1 MERNFC
7 LKEGIP
13 VADAHSGYVM
23 PAMGADDAYL
33 NGFLPELSFQSV
45 LQPLSLTVMDDSRL
59 EGRASLYSQMPAIES
74 LATVTYDSV
83 NQGFMKMEAWGH
95 DDVSDQ
101 KLKMPQQ
108 ERLNAKDFAFQ
119 LLKLN
124 DGATET
130 EEATFTEP
138 LINFFAASPPI
149 NHCFGLIDGTNFT
162 CPFSHLPIQKS
173 CEPLFQTQT
182 SYENEQL
189 FHFHPTDSSSMSC
202 LKKQIDPSSTT
213 VKRCA
218 PYRERAEGTVKRKRQ
233 RMSDKVRSLEKLLP
247 WNRRMDTPTMLEE
260 AYKYV
265 KFLQAQIRVLQAM
278 PVHSTGSCSTI
289 NSPDEN
295 PNINEFG
302 GGVLATLNR
311 QQLLEVVMN
320 SPGAHTVLYSRGTC
334 VYSMEQLLLLKKMVE
349 KAAMDQILFPS
360 SQY

>member
-7 LKEGIP
+7 LTEGIP
-13 VADAHSGYVM
+13 VADQHCGYLM

-33 NGFLPELSFQSV
+33 YGFLPELSFQSV
-45 LQPLSLTVMDDSRL
+45 LQPLSLTLMNYSRSD
-59 EGRASLYSQMPAIES
+59 GS
-74 LATVTYDSV
+74 LAPVTYDAAGERFL
-83 NQGFMKMEAWGH
+83 QMDAQRH
-95 DDVSDQ
+95 DEVSDQ
-101 KLKMPQQ
+101 MMEILTKQ
-108 ERLNAKDFAFQ
+108 ERLNPRHFDFQ

-124 DGATET
+124 DGATE
-130 EEATFTEP
+130 EAGFTEP

-149 NHCFGLIDGTNFT
+149 KPCFDLIDGMD
-162 CPFSHLPIQKS
+162 FSGHFRHLPIQKS
-173 CEPLFQTQT
+173 CEPLLQPQTG
-182 SYENEQL
+182 YENEQRL
-189 FHFHPTDSSSMSC
+189 FHFHPTDSSSLSC
-202 LKKQIDPSSTT
+202 FKKQIDSSSTN

-218 PYRERAEGTVKRKRQ
+218 PYREREKGTAKKRP

-247 WNRRMDTPTMLEE
+247 WNRRMDTATMLEE

-278 PVHSTGSCSTI
+278 PVHTTVSCSSMNNI
-289 NSPDEN
+289 PAEN
-295 PNINEFG
+295 PNVNQFG

-334 VYSMEQLLLLKKMVE
+334 VYSMEQLLLLKKMAE
-349 KAAMDQILFPS
+349 KAAMDQVLFPT